1 MSDKL
6 AKDYKDLIQQ
16 KNVIEH
22 QDLNKI
28 VQEVY
33 GLPYDVQ
40 RGEYSQ
46 DSHIKVDGV
55 DGKSDQ
61 VGYWTGLAL
70 DEDKFYLSYDNA
82 EYVNFDFDDEA
93 AILEY
98 WANHSNTN
106 ASGYSDD
113 RPFDEMHLDENGEYA
128 FWQPPEHWVLN
139 NLCARGVIEQ
149 GDYLISISW

>member
-46 DSHIKVDGV
+46 NSYIEVYDVDGSV
-55 DGKSDQ
+55 
-61 VGYWTGLAL
+61 
-70 DEDKFYLSYDNA
+70 
-82 EYVNFDFDDEA
+82 
-93 AILEY
+93 
-98 WANHSNTN
+98 
-106 ASGYSDD
+106 SDD
-113 RPFDEMHLDENGEYA
+113 DMYYKPL
-128 FWQPPEHWVLN
+128 LN
-139 NLCARGVIEQ
+139 KH
-149 GDYLISISW
+149 

>member
-22 QDLNKI
+22 EDLNKI

-46 DSHIKVDGV
+46 DSYIAVNDV
-55 DGKSDQ
+55 DGKSVDE
-61 VGYWTGLAL
+61 VGYWSGLKSVYSRL
-70 DEDKFYLSYDNA
+70 IFDNA
-82 EYVNFDFDDEA
+82 EYVNLDFDDEA

-98 WANHSNTN
+98 WRNHSNTN
-106 ASGYSDD
+106 ASGYGND
-113 RPFDEMHLDENGEYA
+113 RPFDERYLDENGEYA
-128 FWQPPEHWVLN
+128 FWQPPEHWILN
-139 NLCARGVIEQ
+139 NLCARGIIKP
-149 GDYLISISW
+149 GNYLITIDW